1 MPGPPFRLSDV
12 APYAPLALIGGAF
25 VGFFMRGMR
34 WDVGPLVGGA
44 IIGFSCFAFAVGAEY
59 VFHGWLE
66 RYPEQWWRRVLT
78 YFIASQIG
86 WLLPVFVLMPLLTGG
101 RANVRVGAR
110 GSVLLITIGLSAAGT
125 LVGFT
130 VYGYEKLKSRLAA
143 SIQELKERE
152 FAEKELE
159 LAREFQARMLPAP
172 EIAAEGYRISSRNFA
187 ARYVAG
193 DFYDVF
199 NYGDGAVGIV
209 VADVAGKGLP
219 ASLIMTS
226 VKAVLPLLAG
236 SRPIGE
242 TMKALNEKLIGELA
256 KREFVALLLARFD
269 PRSGVVSFVNAGLP
283 DPYLLRRDRVEA
295 VTAPGPRLP
304 LGLRKSLD
312 YQPTQVDLQSG
323 EAMVFLSDGLPEA
336 RTPDG
341 DPLGYERLAA
351 ILSRTGP
358 QVDAILQQV
367 QVMTTD
373 AREDDQTVV
382 ILERL

>member
-1 MPGPPFRLSDV
+1 
-12 APYAPLALIGGAF
+12 
-25 VGFFMRGMR
+25 
-34 WDVGPLVGGA
+34 
-44 IIGFSCFAFAVGAEY
+44 
-59 VFHGWLE
+59 
-66 RYPEQWWRRVLT
+66 
-78 YFIASQIG
+78 
-86 WLLPVFVLMPLLTGG
+86 
-101 RANVRVGAR
+101 
-110 GSVLLITIGLSAAGT
+110 
-125 LVGFT
+125 
-130 VYGYEKLKSRLAA
+130 
-143 SIQELKERE
+143 
-152 FAEKELE
+152 
-159 LAREFQARMLPAP
+159 
-172 EIAAEGYRISSRNFA
+172 
-187 ARYVAG
+187 
-193 DFYDVF
+193 
-199 NYGDGAVGIV
+199 
-209 VADVAGKGLP
+209 
-219 ASLIMTS
+219 MTS